1 MADATSRL
9 LPIHER
15 RFNSPAFKNKKETSM
30 SEKIDIQLQ
39 KAPAR
44 TFYILGDRI
53 ERRARLEGN
62 WLNIFDVTVPPG
74 HGTPVHSQASPEV
87 YRVLE
92 GRLKVWLMTDTGEE
106 EFELETGDIVTIPAH
121 VPHAYSNPGSEPTL
135 FSALVDKDVAD
146 FIQSAGTREP
156 PEADLTQEAVAEIVA
171 DASARGIIYLAA

>member
-1 MADATSRL
+1 
-9 LPIHER
+9 
-15 RFNSPAFKNKKETSM
+15 M

-74 HGTPVHSQASPEV
+74 HGTPAHSQASPEV

-92 GRLKVWLMTDTGEE
+92 GRLTVWLTTDDGEQE
-106 EFELETGDIVTIPAH
+106 IQLGAGDIITIPAH
-121 VPHAYSNPGSEPTL
+121 VPHAYSNPGVEPTI

-146 FIQSAGTREP
+146 FIQSVGKSEP

-171 DASARGIIYLAA
+171 DASAHGIIYLAA